1 VSHLLPVAVTGDG
14 FCEGVGDS
22 VELENGDIGDP
33 AIADLVEFGD
43 VIYLRAVAIQN
54 LEAAKAPAPGSAAA
68 VASGGWKVA
77 AAFLRKEF
85 ETPGLSEA
93 WGWSTQITS

>member
-1 VSHLLPVAVTGDG
+1 LCRSKSSIFEFWQQNQVVNVSHLLPVAVTGDG

-22 VELENGDIGDP
+22 VELENGDMGDP

-68 VASGGWKVA
+68 VASGG
-77 AAFLRKEF
+77 
-85 ETPGLSEA
+85 
-93 WGWSTQITS
+93 